1 MLKKNK
7 SELRSPS
14 GFSFAIIASEYNAR
28 YVNAMLKA
36 AKARLRGAD
45 AVKVVRVP
53 GAFEIPAVA
62 ARLAA
67 TGDYDALICLGIV
80 IRGATTHAAHI
91 SEAVTLA
98 LVNLQLEW
106 QIPVVHE
113 VLLLENEEQAK
124 ERCLDPDHTRGLEA
138 ANTAVKMAAL
148 MKRL

>member
-7 SELRSPS
+7 SSSPS
-14 GFSFAIIASEYNAR
+14 PAGYSFALIASEYNAR

-36 AKARLRGAD
+36 AKTRLRGAD

-67 TGDYDALICLGIV
+67 TGEYDALICLGV
-80 IRGATTHAAHI
+80 ILRGATTHAGHI
-91 SEAVTLA
+91 AEAVTVA

-113 VLLLENEEQAK
+113 VLLLEDEEQARQ
-124 ERCLDPDHTRGLEA
+124 RCLDADHNRGLEA
-138 ANTAVKMAAL
+138 ANTAVKMATL

>member
-7 SELRSPS
+7 SNSP
-14 GFSFAIIASEYNAR
+14 GPEGYSFALIASEYNAR

-36 AKARLRGAD
+36 AKTRLRGAD
-45 AVKVVRVP
+45 TMKVVRVP

-67 TGDYDALICLGIV
+67 SGEYDALICLGV
-80 IRGATTHAAHI
+80 ILRGATTHAAHI
-91 SEAVTLA
+91 AEAVTVA

-106 QIPVVHE
+106 QIPVIHE
-113 VLLLENEEQAK
+113 VLLLEDEEQARQ
-124 ERCLDPDHTRGLEA
+124 RCLDADHNRGTEA
-138 ANTAVKMAAL
+138 ANTAVKMARL